1 MNTLSF
7 PLSNQLVVVVA
18 PHAAMPMMVE
28 IAARLALNGTVR
40 VLDGGNRFNVY
51 PVAQAVRRL
60 TPRLEETLARI
71 TLSRAF
77 TCYQVVA
84 LLEQTPVRAVPTLV
98 LDILSTFLDE
108 SVTFEESQ
116 RLLKVSIEHL
126 QRLSQTAPVVVSVK
140 PLLTLSAERL
150 PLLDML
156 SEAASRTILLEA
168 PRPQPSAALPLW
180 QQGAD

>member
-1 MNTLSF
+1 MNILSF
-7 PLSNQLVVVVA
+7 PLSNQLVAVVA

-28 IAARLALNGTVR
+28 IAARLALNGAVR

-60 TPRLEETLARI
+60 TPRLEETLSHI

-77 TCYQVVA
+77 TCYQVVT
-84 LLEQTPVRAVPTLV
+84 LLQETPARPVPTLV

-108 SVTFEESQ
+108 NVTLDESR
-116 RLLKVSIEHL
+116 RLLQVSIEQL
-126 QRLSQTAPVVVSVK
+126 TRLSLAAPVVVSVK
-140 PLLTLSAERL
+140 PLLALSADRL

-156 SEAASRTILLEA
+156 SEAASRTIVLET

-180 QQGAD
+180 QQSAD